1 MNRVLVENI
10 TSVFKLKYNTSP
22 LLICSPGRINIIG
35 EHTDYNEGFVFPAAI
50 NKYLYLAI
58 SRSYANVCSAYAY
71 DNDESFEFKLDNI
84 QSIKNGDWRNYVLGI
99 VAEIQK
105 RGDKVEPFNI
115 VFGGD
120 IPHGSGLSSSAA
132 LENSIVFGLN
142 EVFNLN
148 LTKSEMIL
156 ISQQAEHNYVGVRC
170 GIMDQYASMFGL
182 PNHALLLDCRTIEAV
197 PFKIDLKSFQFILIN
212 TNVSHSL
219 VDAEYNDRR
228 LVCEK
233 VATLLNVP
241 FLRDATEEDLFKIK
255 TQISDDDYQ
264 KALYIIQ
271 ENKRVLKAAKMIQ
284 ENNLE
289 ALGNLLFEAHD
300 GAKSQFKISCN
311 ELDFLVNQAKA
322 NYDILGARMMGG
334 GFGGCT
340 INIVKNKHVNEFVRG
355 ISKAYKAKFDIEA
368 SVYFIKLS
376 GGTHLLNHID

>member
-1 MNRVLVENI
+1 MNRDLVENI
-10 TSVFKLKYNTSP
+10 TSVFKEKFNTSP
-22 LLICSPGRINIIG
+22 LLVCSPGRINIIG

-58 SRSYANVCSAYAY
+58 SRSNANVCSAYAY
-71 DNDESFEFKLDNI
+71 DNDESLEFKLDNI
-84 QSIKNGDWRNYVLGI
+84 QSLKNGDWRNFVLGV

-105 RGDKVEPFNI
+105 KGKKIEPFNI

-120 IPHGSGLSSSAA
+120 IPNGAGLSSSAA
-132 LENSIVFGLN
+132 IENCIVFGLN
-142 EVFNLN
+142 EVFDLH

-182 PNHALLLDCRTIEAV
+182 PNNALLLDCRTLESK
-197 PFKIDLKSFQFILIN
+197 PFKIDLKEYQFILIN

-219 VDAEYNDRR
+219 VEAEYNDRR

-233 VATLLNVP
+233 IAALLNVP
-241 FLRDATEEDLFKIK
+241 FLRDTTEEDLNKIK
-255 TQISDDDYQ
+255 AKISDDDYQ

-289 ALGNLLFEAHD
+289 ALGSLLFDAHD
-300 GAKSQFKISCN
+300 GAKNQFKISCN
-311 ELDFLVNQAKA
+311 ELDFLVNQAKI
-322 NYDILGARMMGG
+322 NPDVLGARMMGG

-340 INIVKNKHVNEFVRG
+340 INIVKNEFVNEFVKS
-355 ISKAYKAKFDIEA
+355 ISKSYKAKFDIEA
-368 SVYFIKLS
+368 SVYFVKLS
-376 GGTHLLNHID
+376 RGTHVINHID